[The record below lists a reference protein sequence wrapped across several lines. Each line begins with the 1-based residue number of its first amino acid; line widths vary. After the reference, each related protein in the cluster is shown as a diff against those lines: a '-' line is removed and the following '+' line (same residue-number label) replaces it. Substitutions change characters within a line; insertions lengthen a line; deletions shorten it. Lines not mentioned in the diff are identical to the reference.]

1 MSDTTELPPAGWHD
15 DPTSP
20 GQLRFWDG
28 MQWTHQVQ
36 AAAAPA
42 SQVPLAPQHTGAQ
55 AATSVS
61 ESDRMSTL
69 ARVFACVTGV
79 GLAMI
84 VTTPLMLAAIGAG
97 FASAFSSSSFF

>member
-1 MSDTTELPPAGWHD
+1 MSETTGLPPAGWHD

-20 GQLRFWDG
+20 GQLRYWDG
-28 MQWTHQVQ
+28 TQWTEQVQ
-36 AAAAPA
+36 TVAVAAP
-42 SQVPLAPQHTGAQ
+42 QVQVAYQGAAAQ

-61 ESDRMSTL
+61 EGDRMSTL
-69 ARVFACVTGV
+69 ARVFAVVTGL

-97 FASAFSSSSFF
+97 FASMFAPSFF